1 MTAKKIDINDRF
13 RHALQLME
21 HSDRSLFI
29 TGRAGTGK
37 STLLSHF
44 CARTKKKPVV
54 LAPTGVAALNV
65 KGQTIHK
72 FFNFYIDV
80 SPEKIRTH
88 KIKPRNPK
96 LYAKLRTI
104 IIDEVSM
111 VRADLLDCI
120 DEFLR
125 LYGPMKDCP
134 FGGVQMIFVGD
145 LYQLPPVVRQ
155 ENEEDFARLYDT
167 PFFFSARCLKET
179 EFSVVELDTIYRQKD
194 GEFVELLNRIR
205 TSEVTDTDIDT
216 LHQRYDPSYQPKGKG
231 FFINLT
237 TTNRKADEINAHHL
251 ASLSTKLHTTNAKIS
266 GDFGPEYYPTATE
279 LQFKIGAQ
287 IMLINNDTQGRWVN
301 GSIGVIESIK
311 RDEDDR
317 AFIRIQLEDDG
328 DVVHVYPHTW
338 EVYKYGL
345 DGGEIVANA
354 IGSFTQFP
362 FRLAWAVTIHKS
374 QGKTFDHVMIDLDRG
389 TFASGQ
395 LYVALSRCTTF
406 EGIVLKSRI
415 ERRHIQTDERIVE
428 FLRAHAYVP
437 PSEPLAEDAALEAA
451 ITPEELGK
459 LSVPAAEATE
469 ARRILSKLAEGI
481 DPISGQ
487 RFAADSP
494 YLHPEI
500 LAALKFA
507 LTMRDPRGHGRDMP
521 YRAGAGWT
529 ESERRE
535 LIAAC
540 KAGMSSTDMAEKF
553 GRSRSAIRSELAK
566 HGMAPAS
573 RRGSETDAALPA
585 NAGKPWAE
593 EDKLRAAQAFK
604 AGASIRDIAQ
614 ELQRSD
620 GSIIAE
626 LMKQGIISAENFTRS
641 SAVA

>member
-1 MTAKKIDINDRF
+1 MKKKLDINDRF
-13 RHALQLME
+13 RHALHLME
-21 HSDRSLFI
+21 KTDRSLFI

-37 STLLSHF
+37 STLLNHF
-44 CARTKKKPVV
+44 CARTKKKPVII
-54 LAPTGVAALNV
+54 APTGVAALNV
-65 KGQTIHK
+65 RGQTIHK

-80 SPEKIRTH
+80 TPEKIRNL

-96 LYAKLRTI
+96 LYAKLKTI

-125 LYGPMKDCP
+125 LYGPEKNAP

-145 LYQLPPVVRQ
+145 LYQLPPVVRP
-155 ENEEDFARLYDT
+155 ENETDFAQLYET
-167 PFFFSARCLKET
+167 PFFFSARCLKEAD
-179 EFSVVELDTIYRQKD
+179 FAVVELDTIYRQKEQD
-194 GEFVELLNRIR
+194 FVELLNRVR
-205 TSEVTDTDIDT
+205 SGEVMDADLDM
-216 LHQRYDPSYQPKGKG
+216 LHRRYDPSYQPKGKG

-251 ASLSTKLHTTNAKIS
+251 GSLSAKLHTTNAKIS
-266 GDFGPEYYPTATE
+266 GEFGPEYYPTATE
-279 LQFKIGAQ
+279 LQFKLGAQ

-317 AFIRIQLEDDG
+317 AYVVVQLEDEG
-328 DVVHVYPHTW
+328 ERVHVYPHTW

-345 DGGEIVANA
+345 DGGEIVANT

-437 PSEPLAEDAALEAA
+437 PAEALAADAELEAELSA
-451 ITPEELGK
+451 EELEK
-459 LSVPAAEATE
+459 ASVPADEATE
-469 ARRILSKLAEGI
+469 MRRILTALSEGI
-481 DPISGQ
+481 DPISGE
-487 RFAADSP
+487 RFEGDSP
-494 YLHPEI
+494 YAHPKI
-500 LAALKFA
+500 IAALKFA
-507 LTMRDPRGHGRDMP
+507 LTMRDPRKP
-521 YRAGAGWT
+521 
-529 ESERRE
+529 
-535 LIAAC
+535 
-540 KAGMSSTDMAEKF
+540 
-553 GRSRSAIRSELAK
+553 
-566 HGMAPAS
+566 
-573 RRGSETDAALPA
+573 RGEGKEGLA
-585 NAGKPWAE
+585 NAGKPWL
-593 EDKLRAAQAFK
+593 DHDRARVIEAFK
-604 AGASIRDIAQ
+604 SGITIKDIAR
-614 ELQRSD
+614 ELQRTD
-620 GSIIAE
+620 GSIMAE
-626 LMKQGIISAENFTRS
+626 LLKQGVISHDNFARD
-641 SAVA
+641 AAA